1 MVVSRQ
7 LRSSGGIWIQYGET
21 TFHLDP
27 GPGALVKALSSRP
40 RLIPSSID
48 ALLLSHRHLDH
59 ANDLNIMAE
68 AMTNGTTRKRGCIF
82 LPPDA
87 LGKEPVLQSYLREA
101 VEEVYLLREKN
112 TYTVKGVS
120 FTTPIRHYHP
130 VETYG
135 FLFSFPDGIVSFIT
149 DTQYHADLIE
159 AYSGS
164 DILVINTV
172 RLEKGGFPGL
182 AHLTVPDA
190 VDIISNIRPRCAV
203 LTHFGM
209 TILNH
214 KPWEIANAISD
225 RTGIDVRAARDGML
239 LTLPYDR

>member
-27 GPGALVKALSSRP
+27 GPGALIKALSSRP
-40 RLIPSSID
+40 RLNPSSLD

-59 ANDLNIMAE
+59 ANDLNIMTE
-68 AMTNGTTRKRGCIF
+68 AMTNGTTRKRGRVF

-87 LGKEPVLQSYLREA
+87 LGGEPVLQSYLRQA
-101 VEEVYLLREKN
+101 VEGIYILQEKE

-120 FTTPIRHYHP
+120 FTTPMRHIHP
-130 VETYG
+130 VDTYG
-135 FLFSFPDGIVSFIT
+135 FRFSFPGETISFIT
-149 DTQYHADLIE
+149 DTLYHADLLE
-159 AYSGS
+159 AYSDS
-164 DILVINTV
+164 DVLVINTV
-172 RLEKGGFPGL
+172 RLERGSFPGL

-190 VDIISNIRPRCAV
+190 EEIIKNIQPRCAI

-209 TILNH
+209 TVLHN
-214 KPWEIANAISD
+214 KPWEITAALSD
-225 RTGIDVRAARDGML
+225 RLGIQVVAAKDGMTL
-239 LTLPYDR
+239 SLPYES